1 MVSQLIDET
10 SASWR
15 EEVIRENFLPVDA
28 KVILSI
34 PLCTRRQPDYWAWNY
49 EHKGIF
55 SVRSAYRMMINLKI
69 SRENYFEGNA
79 GSSNSVAEEKGWIS
93 LWKTSVPSKIK
104 VFLWRLA
111 KQSIPTADVLAHR
124 NMATSSTCSLC
135 GAEDSWRHSL
145 IECNMANS
153 VWVLSKSLMVEHMIA
168 CDERSAKLWLFHLK
182 ETLPHDQFTRL
193 TVTLWAIWLAR
204 RKAIHEE
211 IFQNPMS
218 THGFINSYLEELK
231 LLPKPVQVARVLPPN
246 PRLRARW
253 VPPAPGL
260 FKFNVDASVARS
272 GEIGAAAAFCHDSN
286 GVYQGASS
294 IVIRGVTDPF
304 TLEAIACREAL
315 ALADDLG
322 VNRIHVAS
330 DCKVVI
336 DDITGGTNGRYGAII
351 LEIKERAS
359 RLHEKSFSFG
369 GRASNF
375 EAHNLARFST
385 SLDIGRHLWLG
396 NPYSD
401 EIPVNIMLI

>member
-1 MVSQLIDET
+1 MV
-10 SASWR
+10 
-15 EEVIRENFLPVDA
+15 
-28 KVILSI
+28 
-34 PLCTRRQPDYWAWNY
+34 
-49 EHKGIF
+49 
-55 SVRSAYRMMINLKI
+55 
-69 SRENYFEGNA
+69 
-79 GSSNSVAEEKGWIS
+79 
-93 LWKTSVPSKIK
+93 
-104 VFLWRLA
+104 
-111 KQSIPTADVLAHR
+111 
-124 NMATSSTCSLC
+124 
-135 GAEDSWRHSL
+135 
-145 IECNMANS
+145 NS
-153 VWVLSKSLMVEHMIA
+153 VWVLSDSLMVEHIIA
-168 CDERSAKLWLFHLK
+168 CDERSAKHWLFHLK

-231 LLPKPVQVARVLPPN
+231 LLPKPVQVSRVLPPN

-272 GEIGAAAAFCHDSN
+272 GELGAAAAFCRDSN

-294 IVIRGVTDPF
+294 IVIRGVTDPL

-336 DDITGGTNGRYGAII
+336 DDIIGGTNGRYGAII

-359 RLHEKSFSFG
+359 RLHEKSSPSKD
-369 GRASNF
+369 ALQILK
-375 EAHNLARFST
+375 HT
-385 SLDIGRHLWLG
+385 T
-396 NPYSD
+396 
-401 EIPVNIMLI
+401 

>member
-1 MVSQLIDET
+1 
-10 SASWR
+10 
-15 EEVIRENFLPVDA
+15 
-28 KVILSI
+28 
-34 PLCTRRQPDYWAWNY
+34 
-49 EHKGIF
+49 
-55 SVRSAYRMMINLKI
+55 
-69 SRENYFEGNA
+69 
-79 GSSNSVAEEKGWIS
+79 
-93 LWKTSVPSKIK
+93 
-104 VFLWRLA
+104 
-111 KQSIPTADVLAHR
+111 
-124 NMATSSTCSLC
+124 
-135 GAEDSWRHSL
+135 
-145 IECNMANS
+145 
-153 VWVLSKSLMVEHMIA
+153 
-168 CDERSAKLWLFHLK
+168 
-182 ETLPHDQFTRL
+182 
-193 TVTLWAIWLAR
+193 
-204 RKAIHEE
+204 
-211 IFQNPMS
+211 MS